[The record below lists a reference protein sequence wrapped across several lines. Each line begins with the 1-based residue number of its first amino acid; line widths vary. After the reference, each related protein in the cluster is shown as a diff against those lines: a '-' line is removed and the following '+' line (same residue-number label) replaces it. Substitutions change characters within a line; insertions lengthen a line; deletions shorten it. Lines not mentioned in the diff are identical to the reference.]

1 MSPVLS
7 AGLVITCVKILLFP
21 SYHSTDL
28 EVHRNWLAVT
38 SSLPLDQWYYN
49 EDSKWTLDYPPLFAY
64 FEFLLSIPATML
76 DPNITQLHSLDYAS
90 DTCVT
95 FQRMTVVA
103 SDLILILATNTYV
116 TTLRDKLKSRTLALS
131 LLVVCNSGLLLV
143 DHIHFQYNGML
154 LGILVFSLV
163 AMKKGYFITSAALF
177 TVLLFSKHIFV
188 YLAPA
193 YFVFLLTHYCFHT
206 KHITH
211 SFVTIATL
219 RILALSLTVL
229 SVTLLSLLSFLSHL
243 PQLISRLFPF
253 KRGLTHA
260 YWAPNIWALYN
271 TADTVLTRLVLSE
284 SGSNLTRGLVGEGSH
299 LYLPSVSPLVTLVC
313 TIVAML
319 PGIIIGMRANRSS
332 NPFLTFVTSL
342 TLCGFASFM
351 FGWHVHEK
359 AILMVIVP
367 FTLVAVEQPAVTP
380 IYSLLSCVGVFSL
393 FPLVNQLREAPI
405 KICLLLLNYIF
416 CLKTLPKCHSGV
428 TQLTRLE
435 NAYLSGLI
443 PLSCLEIFGGF
454 LSRYQFLPLMMT
466 SLYCAV
472 GNVYVWIR
480 MVLLAFQLYGQ

>member
-1 MSPVLS
+1 MSAVLS
-7 AGLVITCVKILLFP
+7 AGLLITCLKILLIP

-38 SSLPLDQWYYN
+38 SSLPPDLWYYN

-64 FEFLLSIPATML
+64 FEFLLSIPAAMI
-76 DPNITQLHSLDYAS
+76 DPNITQLHNQGYDSE
-90 DTCVT
+90 TCVT

-103 SDLILILATNTYV
+103 SDLVLILATNAYV
-116 TTLRDKLKSRTLALS
+116 TTLRDKLKHRTTALS

-177 TVLLFSKHIFV
+177 TVLLLFKHIFV

-206 KHITH
+206 KHTTH
-211 SFVTIATL
+211 SLVTVTAL
-219 RILALSLTVL
+219 RMSTLSLTVL
-229 SVTLLSLLSFLSHL
+229 FVTLLSLLPFLSHL
-243 PQLISRLFPF
+243 PQLLSRLFPF

-271 TADTVLTRLVLSE
+271 TADTILTRLVLSK
-284 SGSNLTRGLVGEGSH
+284 SGSSLTRGLVGEGSH
-299 LYLPSVSPLVTLVC
+299 LYLPSVSPMVTLVC
-313 TIVAML
+313 TLVAML
-319 PGIIIGMRANRSS
+319 PGIIIGMRVNRSS

-342 TLCGFASFM
+342 TLCGFASFL

-359 AILMVIVP
+359 AILMVIIP

-380 IYSLLSCVGVFSL
+380 IYTLLSCVGVFSL
-393 FPLVNQLREAPI
+393 FPLVNQLREVPI

-416 CLKTLPKCHSGV
+416 CLRPLQKCHSDAK
-428 TQLTRLE
+428 QLTRIE
-435 NAYLSGLI
+435 NVYLSGFI
-443 PLSCLEIFGGF
+443 PLSCLEIFGYS
-454 LSRYQFLPLMMT
+454 LSRYQFVPLMMT

-480 MVLLAFQLYGQ
+480 MVLFAFLLYDQ